1 MKFYDNRFDFLFSSD
16 LGESEDDFVENVV
29 DGSTAYD
36 VSTGSFY
43 IYYKGIWYSQ
53 NFDDSDS
60 GSDSEP
66 VI

>member
-16 LGESEDDFVENVV
+16 LGESESDFVENVV

-36 VSTGSFY
+36 VSTGAFY
-43 IYYKGIWYSQ
+43 IYYKNVWYPQ
-53 NFDDSDS
+53 DFEDS

>member
-1 MKFYDNRFDFLFSSD
+1 MKFYDNRFDFLFNSD
-16 LGESEDDFVENVV
+16 LGESEDNFVENVV

-36 VSTGSFY
+36 VGTGAFY
-43 IYYKGIWYSQ
+43 IYYKGTWYSQ
-53 NFDDSDS
+53 NFEDSDS